1 MKSSTDFQEMR
12 NRAAKSAVPFL
23 GIYPK
28 EVKSVLCLE
37 RNLHFHIHCSTV
49 QNIQDMGIAS
59 TSINRRIERENTDYI
74 QKHFDMFVGN

>member
-28 EVKSVLCLE
+28 EVKSTYEGDPAISCL
-37 RNLHFHIHCSTV
+37 RQHYSQHPRHR
-49 QNIQDMGIAS
+49 
-59 TSINRRIERENTDYI
+59 INTGYHQQIRKMYT
-74 QKHFDMFVGN
+74 HTLSH